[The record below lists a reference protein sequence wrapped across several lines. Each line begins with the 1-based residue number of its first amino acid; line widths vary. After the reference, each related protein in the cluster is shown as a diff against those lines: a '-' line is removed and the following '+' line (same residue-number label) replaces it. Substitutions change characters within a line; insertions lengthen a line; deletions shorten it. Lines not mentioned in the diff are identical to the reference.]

1 MRGSL
6 AGVFAFIGRDSFDFK
21 SDPGQSN
28 FTIITLKSLFYAM
41 GSIGWKYL
49 SAPEGR
55 SCRAMKV
62 SLY

>member
-6 AGVFAFIGRDSFDFK
+6 AGVFAFVGGDSFDFK
-21 SDPGQSN
+21 SYVGQSN
-28 FTIITLKSLFYAM
+28 FTITSLESSFYAM
-41 GSIGWKYL
+41 GSIGWKCL

-55 SCRAMKV
+55 SCRALKV